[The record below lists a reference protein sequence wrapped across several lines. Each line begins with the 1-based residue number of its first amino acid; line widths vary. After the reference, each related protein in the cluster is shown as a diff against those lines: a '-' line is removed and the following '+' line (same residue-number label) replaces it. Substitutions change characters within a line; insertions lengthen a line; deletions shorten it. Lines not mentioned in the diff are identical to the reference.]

1 MDLGPTWHPV
11 PPLHGKQMEKPWNEE
26 IVNPYSKYYDLISEK
41 SEAILY
47 SNDN

>member
-1 MDLGPTWHPV
+1 MIS
-11 PPLHGKQMEKPWNEE
+11 NEE
-26 IVNPYSKYYDLISEK
+26 TANPYSKYYDLISEK